1 MEATRVLNKEL
12 QSRFYSF
19 WAESP
24 ASIPSLMDSGAL
36 QLAETV
42 ELCPFAIIG

>member
-1 MEATRVLNKEL
+1 MEATSVQNKEL

-19 WAESP
+19 RTETP

-36 QLAETV
+36 QLAEPV
-42 ELCPFAIIG
+42 ELCPSVVIG